1 VSGLTDYLGDVDMGD
16 VVEVMSQTHSH
27 LDTLHTTYSTGQK
40 KGNTTI
46 ANDAK
51 YTTVCA
57 YIARKIFS
65 SSILSRNRV
74 HEVTNVGLTYA
85 YMFAIANSEMRE
97 GRMRAN

>member
-1 VSGLTDYLGDVDMGD
+1 MHVSAAEMRDVILTCAPKGAYKELY
-16 VVEVMSQTHSH
+16 
-27 LDTLHTTYSTGQK
+27 TYSTGQK

-97 GRMRAN
+97 GGMRAN

>member
-1 VSGLTDYLGDVDMGD
+1 MQIDVDRISNANCTKVIACIRVRSPICHEED
-16 VVEVMSQTHSH
+16 
-27 LDTLHTTYSTGQK
+27 D